1 MRQNKKT
8 EDTSAKLPTS
18 SRMISYTEAPFITIR
33 LTQNSDRP
41 YEAHAHPTLSIGFML
56 EGETLFHTPEGEFR
70 LAHGSLAI
78 IEPHLQHTCNPLP
91 KQSRSYVMVYI
102 DAALCTTLQAKH
114 FNNKTLLPL
123 RAPLVFHKELYE
135 TFTRIILSLLE
146 TYTPLHVKNF
156 LAWLEA
162 FLELYSFDAPA
173 PKTPISLQKVAY
185 FLENRLDEPISLSD
199 LAKRFGFNTFSL
211 IRYFKKAYGCTPKHY
226 WLDARIHHAKTLL
239 HEGVSLSLCALYC
252 GFVDQSH
259 FHRFFKRK
267 TALTPKEYQQSF
279 NNPLSQEAKT

>member
-185 FLENRLDEPISLSD
+185 F
-199 LAKRFGFNTFSL
+199 
-211 IRYFKKAYGCTPKHY
+211 
-226 WLDARIHHAKTLL
+226 
-239 HEGVSLSLCALYC
+239 
-252 GFVDQSH
+252 
-259 FHRFFKRK
+259 
-267 TALTPKEYQQSF
+267 
-279 NNPLSQEAKT
+279 